1 MLPCEANRPVA
12 GFDLVAADRCQG
24 HGIATLRC
32 SRPRSF
38 ATGPRPQRPSGVDE
52 LGIRRLRSTCL
63 QWGYEP
69 DRLSSR
75 PFAEQT
81 QAGIGGEASRQLRD
95 AEKQAVDVLNG
106 HREVLDQL
114 VRLLQPRKRLTDRRS
129 TRWPVVPNPK
139 REPGDRRP

>member
-1 MLPCEANRPVA
+1 MLPFEANRPVA

-24 HGIATLRC
+24 HGSATRRC
-32 SRPRSF
+32 SRPR
-38 ATGPRPQRPSGVDE
+38 P
-52 LGIRRLRSTCL
+52 LRRVPDFSARAVLTSWASADRN
-63 QWGYEP
+63 QPAFNGGNEP

-95 AEKQAVDVLNG
+95 AEKRAVDVSNG

-114 VRLLQPRKRLTDRRS
+114 VRLRQTKETVDGSEVYAPAGR
-129 TRWPVVPNPK
+129 P
-139 REPGDRRP
+139 EPQARTG

>member
-32 SRPRSF
+32 SRPR
-38 ATGPRPQRPSGVDE
+38 P
-52 LGIRRLRSTCL
+52 LRRVPDLSARAVLTSWASADCD
-63 QWGYEP
+63 QPAFNGGNEP

-95 AEKQAVDVLNG
+95 AENQAVDALNG
-106 HREVLDQL
+106 HREVLDQR
-114 VRLLQPRKRLTDRRS
+114 VRLLQTKETVDGSEVYALAGRL
-129 TRWPVVPNPK
+129 
-139 REPGDRRP
+139 EPQARTG